1 MRFLIE
7 LRFLIDLQIFLQ
19 SYIRRSIFRSA
30 GMFGSSVC
38 DFRCGRREAQQGRFR
53 GIDRQGIPRNG
64 SLSTGQLSWISSRKL
79 PLSEKYSIFCLPQ
92 HVKWLTSASRVMAK
106 SSWIARN
113 KRKQATVA
121 KYASLRLKLKKEK
134 DYIGLTMLPRDAS
147 PTRVV
152 NRCEFS
158 GRRRAF
164 LRRFR
169 LSRISFREM
178 ASAGLI
184 PGVTKSSW

>member
-1 MRFLIE
+1 M
-7 LRFLIDLQIFLQ
+7 
-19 SYIRRSIFRSA
+19 
-30 GMFGSSVC
+30 
-38 DFRCGRREAQQGRFR
+38 
-53 GIDRQGIPRNG
+53 
-64 SLSTGQLSWISSRKL
+64 
-79 PLSEKYSIFCLPQ
+79 
-92 HVKWLTSASRVMAK
+92 
-106 SSWIARN
+106 
-113 KRKQATVA
+113 A